1 MFIII
6 NNTPTNTSSISNFK
20 TIDQKQENSDG
31 TYTDVYKIIFF
42 MNNSQTMDEVFLD
55 KSDRDKRYQELVN
68 KLVSE

>member
-31 TYTDVYKIIFF
+31 TYTDVYKITFF

-55 KSDRDKRYQELVN
+55 KSDRDKKYQELVN

>member
-20 TIDQKQENSDG
+20 TIDQKRENSDG